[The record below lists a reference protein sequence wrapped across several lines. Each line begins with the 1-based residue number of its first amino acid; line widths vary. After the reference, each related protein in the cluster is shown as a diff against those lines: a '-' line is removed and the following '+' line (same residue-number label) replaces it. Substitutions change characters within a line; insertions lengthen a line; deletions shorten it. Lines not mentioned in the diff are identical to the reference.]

1 MALMRLNGFNNLFRE
16 MNRFQEEFNR
26 AFNKSGQWAG
36 IPGVAG
42 SMGPAVNVWADEHAV
57 FVEVDLPGI
66 DPAKL
71 NVAVTEG
78 NRLAIQG
85 ERPEVNVENAVWHR
99 QERGSG
105 TFLRELTLPT
115 LVEAD
120 KVEAR
125 YDQGVLRLTLP
136 KAEAAKPR
144 KITVRT

>member
-1 MALMRLNGFNNLFRE
+1 MAQMRLNGFPDLFRE

-26 AFNKSGQWAG
+26 AFTRNGTSGFAG
-36 IPGVAG
+36 V
-42 SMGPAVNVWADEHAV
+42 GPAVNVWADEQAL

-71 NVAVTEG
+71 DVSVTEG
-78 NRLAIQG
+78 NRLVLQG
-85 ERPEVNVENAVWHR
+85 ERPEVNLKNAVWHR
-99 QERGSG
+99 QERGHG
-105 TFLRELTLPT
+105 TFVRELTLPT
-115 LVEAD
+115 LVDAD

-144 KITVRT
+144 KIQVRS

>member
-1 MALMRLNGFNNLFRE
+1 MAMIRLNGFNNLFRE
-16 MNRFQEEFNR
+16 MNHFQEELNR
-26 AFNKSGQWAG
+26 AFNKAGHWAG
-36 IPGVAG
+36 V
-42 SMGPAVNVWADEHAV
+42 GPAVNVWADEHAV
-57 FVEVDLPGI
+57 FVEVDLPGV

-71 NVAVTEG
+71 DVAVTEG

>member
-1 MALMRLNGFNNLFRE
+1 MAQMRLNGFNNLFRE

-26 AFNKSGQWAG
+26 AFNKAGHWAG
-36 IPGVAG
+36 V
-42 SMGPAVNVWADEHAV
+42 GPAVNVWADEHAV
-57 FVEVDLPGI
+57 FVEADLPGV

-71 NVAVTEG
+71 DIAVTEG
-78 NRLAIQG
+78 NRLTISG
-85 ERPEVNVENAVWHR
+85 ERAEVTVENAVWHR

-105 TFLRELTLPT
+105 TFVRELTLPT
-115 LVEAD
+115 LVDAD

-125 YDQGVLRLTLP
+125 YEAGVLRLTLP

>member
-1 MALMRLNGFNNLFRE
+1 MALMRLNGFPDLFRE

-26 AFNKSGQWAG
+26 QFTRNGTSGFAG
-36 IPGVAG
+36 V
-42 SMGPAVNVWADEHAV
+42 GPAVNVWADEQAL

-71 NVAVTEG
+71 DISVTEG
-78 NRLAIQG
+78 NRLAIHG
-85 ERPEVNVENAVWHR
+85 ERPEVDVKNAVWHR
-99 QERGSG
+99 QERGHG
-105 TFLRELTLPT
+105 TFVREMTLPT
-115 LVEAD
+115 LVDAD

-144 KITVRT
+144 KIQVRS